1 MLSSINKHFA
11 FNEAALKLRATRQE
25 VIASNIANADTP
37 GYKARDF
44 DFAQALGNAV
54 ASQRGANQGMGMART
69 DGRHLAGN
77 SRSVLEADLLYR
89 NDVQPSIDGNTVD
102 MNIEMANFTDN
113 AVRYQASLTFM
124 QKRIEG
130 MRSALQSQ

>member
-1 MLSSINKHFA
+1 MLSSLDKHFA

-44 DFAQALGNAV
+44 DFSQALSNAV
-54 ASQRGANQGMGMART
+54 VNQHGGGQGLGMAVT
-69 DGRHLAGN
+69 DRRHLQGT

-89 NDVQPSIDGNTVD
+89 NDMQPSVDGNTVD
-102 MNIEMANFTDN
+102 MNIEMSNFTDN
-113 AVRYQASLTFM
+113 AIRYQASLTFL

-130 MRSALQSQ
+130 MRAALQSQ

>member
-1 MLSSINKHFA
+1 MLSSLDKYFA

-44 DFAQALGNAV
+44 DFAQALGSAMT
-54 ASQRGANQGMGMART
+54 AQRGGTGMGMAQT
-69 DGRHLAGN
+69 DARHLAGK
-77 SRSVLEADLLYR
+77 RHGTLEADLLYR

-102 MNIEMANFTDN
+102 MNIEMSNFTDN
-113 AVRYQASLTFM
+113 AIRYQASLTFL

-130 MRSALQSQ
+130 MRTALQTQ